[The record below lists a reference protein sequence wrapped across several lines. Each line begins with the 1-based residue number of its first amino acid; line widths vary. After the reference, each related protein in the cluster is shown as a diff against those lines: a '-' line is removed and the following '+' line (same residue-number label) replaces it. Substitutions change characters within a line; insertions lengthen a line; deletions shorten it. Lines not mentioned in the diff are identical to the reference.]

1 MILPRKFGI
10 IHDGNKL
17 GALGLRLKQ
26 FRFELLDETSICKFD
41 GQLPLRS
48 ELQKSLFQRFIQ
60 IFHFK
65 FLGINTTNVGS
76 QAFDGGIHLTN
87 YCLVLI
93 VVIII
98 FSNDLIKIVLLNM
111 NFHSKLL
118 DLLLQAEVVV
128 FLISIYLLC
137 LTNMVLEFM
146 SFVEEM

>member
-10 IHDGNKL
+10 IHDSYKL

-41 GQLPLRS
+41 GQFPLGS
-48 ELQKSLFQRFIQ
+48 ELQESLFQRFIQ

-65 FLGINTTNVGS
+65 FLGINTTNVSS

-93 VVIII
+93 VMIII
-98 FSNDLIKIVLLNM
+98 FSNDLIKVVLLNM